1 MARKV
6 RKKLK
11 IVKTR
16 WGFWLG
22 VGGTIGTGLG
32 WLGNIIYLGDRT
44 KQYRDEITNI
54 EEIVKTVSDDEV
66 KNYRNLYKEDTEFME
81 DKEIKEKIGEIK
93 KRKWKKKRNT

>member
-1 MARKV
+1 
-6 RKKLK
+6 
-11 IVKTR
+11 
-16 WGFWLG
+16 
-22 VGGTIGTGLG
+22 LG

-81 DKEIKEKIGEIK
+81 DKEIKEKNWRNK